1 MRTLLVLLMLSMF
14 ILANASSRE
23 KVDEIYTKYRSG
35 NYEALTKEEA
45 LEILKLTKS
54 IDGERT
60 GFSNSESLGHYA
72 YGKIKESEDLL
83 VKLFTESET
92 NEGKIYA
99 LMGLWSLNKELYG
112 KYYDSINK
120 DNYVS
125 VFPSGCIGTT
135 IKIGDYFRDYEHTF
149 DTKKDRVRIFD
160 GYLNLEE
167 GWTFEPRKDDSNT
180 L

>member
-1 MRTLLVLLMLSMF
+1 MRKLLVLLMLSMF

-72 YGKIKESEDLL
+72 YGKIKE
-83 VKLFTESET
+83 
-92 NEGKIYA
+92 
-99 LMGLWSLNKELYG
+99 
-112 KYYDSINK
+112 
-120 DNYVS
+120 
-125 VFPSGCIGTT
+125 
-135 IKIGDYFRDYEHTF
+135 
-149 DTKKDRVRIFD
+149 
-160 GYLNLEE
+160 
-167 GWTFEPRKDDSNT
+167 
-180 L
+180 

>member
-1 MRTLLVLLMLSMF
+1 MRKLLVLLMLSMF
-14 ILANASSRE
+14 ILANANSRE

-35 NYEALTKEEA
+35 NYEALTNEEA
-45 LEILKLTKS
+45 MEILKLTKS

-72 YGKIKESEDLL
+72 YEKIRRSEDLL

-92 NEGKIYA
+92 NEGKVYA

-112 KYYDSINK
+112 KYYDSMNK
-120 DNYVS
+120 DDFVL
-125 VFPSGCIGTT
+125 VFQGGCEGIAV
-135 IKIGDYFRDYEHTF
+135 KVGDYFRNYEPAL
-149 DTKKDRVRIFD
+149 DRKKYPGEIFD